1 MPIRA
6 SQSTEPESNAKAAA
20 PAAFVDVRD
29 LAFRYGD
36 RKALDGISFSLER
49 RRILGLLGPNGSGK
63 TTLFRILCT
72 LLQPQAGQVRL
83 AGLDLVRDPAGVRR
97 RMGVVFQTNSLDQEL
112 TVAENLACQGRLHGL
127 RGARLKARIDELLQR
142 FDLGERRNSRVRT
155 LSGGMRRRTE
165 LAKGL
170 LHRPQILLLDEP
182 TAGLD
187 PQIRQEFWEHLTG
200 LRDTAGI
207 TILFTTHLMEE
218 AEVCDRLVILDQGRV
233 VTAGSPV
240 ELKERIGGDVIV
252 LHSNDPNDL
261 KARMEGRFQGPIS
274 VVNGAVRMEQ
284 HRGHELIRD
293 LMEEFSGEIQ
303 AISLG
308 KPTLEDVFIQET
320 GREFQASAEAIS
332 R

>member
-1 MPIRA
+1 MLVPTPA
-6 SQSTEPESNAKAAA
+6 SHSTRSESNAETAQE
-20 PAAFVDVRD
+20 AFVDVRD

-36 RKALDGISFSLER
+36 RKALDGISFSLGQ

-83 AGLDLVRDPAGVRR
+83 AGLDLESDPAEVRR

-127 RGARLKARIDELLQR
+127 RGTGLKARVDELLER
-142 FDLGERRNSRVRT
+142 FDLEERRSSRVRS
-155 LSGGMRRRTE
+155 LSGGMRRRAE

-187 PQIRQEFWEHLTG
+187 PQIRQEFWEHLTD
-200 LRDTAGI
+200 LRDSSGI

-233 VTAGSPV
+233 VTEGSPV
-240 ELKERIGGDVIV
+240 ELKDRIGGDVIV
-252 LHSNDPNDL
+252 VRSNDPNGL
-261 KARMEGRFQGPIS
+261 KARIQARFPGPAS

-284 HRGHELIRD
+284 RRGHELIRD

-303 AISLG
+303 AVSLG
-308 KPTLEDVFIQET
+308 KPTLEDVFIRET
-320 GREFQASAEAIS
+320 GREFQV
-332 R
+332 

>member
-1 MPIRA
+1 MPTSVSPPTGSELI
-6 SQSTEPESNAKAAA
+6 TEAA
-20 PAAFVDVRD
+20 PAPFVDVRD

-36 RKALDGISFSLER
+36 RKALDGVSFSLAKC
-49 RRILGLLGPNGSGK
+49 RIMGLLGPNGSGK

-72 LLQPQAGQVRL
+72 LLQPHGGHVRL
-83 AGLDLVRDPAGVRR
+83 AGLDLESDPAGVRR
-97 RMGVVFQTNSLDQEL
+97 RMGVVFQSNSLDPEL
-112 TVAENLACQGRLHGL
+112 TVAENLTCQGRLYGL
-127 RGARLKARIDELLQR
+127 RGAGLKARIDELLGR
-142 FDLGERRNSRVRT
+142 FDLDGRRNSRVRT

-187 PQIRQEFWEHLTG
+187 PQIRQDFWDHLTD
-200 LRDTAGI
+200 LRDSSEI

-218 AEVCDRLVILDQGRV
+218 AEVCDRVVILDQGRV
-233 VTAGSPV
+233 VTEGSPV

-252 LHSNDPNDL
+252 VHSQDPNGL
-261 KARMEGRFQGPIS
+261 KARMQGRFQGPIS
-274 VVNGAVRMEQ
+274 VVNGAVRLEQ
-284 HRGHELIRD
+284 RRGHEVIRD

-303 AISLG
+303 AVSLG
-308 KPTLEDVFIQET
+308 KPTLEDVFIRET
-320 GREFQASAEAIS
+320 GREFQVSTAAMS

>member
-1 MPIRA
+1 MLTPA
-6 SQSTEPESNAKAAA
+6 SQSTGSESNAEAR

-36 RKALDGISFSLER
+36 RKVLDGISFSLGQ

-72 LLQPQAGQVRL
+72 LFQPHGGKVRL
-83 AGLDLVRDPAGVRR
+83 AGLDLETDPAGIRR

-112 TVAENLACQGRLHGL
+112 TVGENLVCQGRLHGL
-127 RGARLKARIDELLQR
+127 RGTRLKTRVEELLER
-142 FDLGERRNSRVRT
+142 FDLEGRRNSRVRT

-170 LHRPQILLLDEP
+170 LHQPQILLLDEP

-187 PQIRQEFWEHLTG
+187 PHIRQDFWGHLTD
-200 LRDTAGI
+200 LRDSAGI

-218 AEVCDRLVILDQGRV
+218 AEVCDRVVILDQGRV

-252 LHSNDPNDL
+252 VHSPDPNGL
-261 KARMEGRFQGPIS
+261 EARLRGRFQCPVS

-284 HRGHELIRD
+284 RRGHEVIRD
-293 LMEEFSGEIQ
+293 LMEEFSDEIQ
-303 AISLG
+303 AVSLG
-308 KPTLEDVFIQET
+308 KPTLEDVFIRET
-320 GREFQASAEAIS
+320 GREFQASTEAMS

>member
-1 MPIRA
+1 MLTPATR
-6 SQSTEPESNAKAAA
+6 STGSESNADAAVA
-20 PAAFVDVRD
+20 SFVDVRD
-29 LAFRYGD
+29 LAFSYGD
-36 RKALDGISFSLER
+36 RPALDGISFSLDR

-72 LLQPQAGQVRL
+72 LLQAHGGQVRL
-83 AGLDLVRDPAGVRR
+83 AGLDPATDPAGVRR

-112 TVAENLACQGRLHGL
+112 TVAENLVCQGRLHGL
-127 RGARLKARIDELLQR
+127 RGARLKARIEELLER
-142 FDLGERRNSRVRT
+142 FDLDGRRNSRVRT

-187 PQIRQEFWEHLTG
+187 PQIRQEFWEHLTD
-200 LRDTAGI
+200 LRDSAGI

-218 AEVCDRLVILDQGRV
+218 AEVCDRVVILDQGRV
-233 VTAGSPV
+233 VTEGNPV
-240 ELKERIGGDVIV
+240 ELKDRIGGDVIV
-252 LHSNDPNDL
+252 VHARDPNGL
-261 KARMEGRFQGPIS
+261 KTRIQARFPGRAS

-284 HRGHELIRD
+284 RRGHELIRD

-303 AISLG
+303 AVSLG
-308 KPTLEDVFIQET
+308 KPTLEDVFIRET
-320 GREFQASAEAIS
+320 GREFQASGEEMS

>member
-1 MPIRA
+1 MLTPA
-6 SQSTEPESNAKAAA
+6 SQPTGSESNAAT
-20 PAAFVDVRD
+20 PVAFVDVRN

-36 RKALDGISFSLER
+36 RKALDGISFSLGQ

-83 AGLDLVRDPAGVRR
+83 AGLDLEADPAGVRR

-112 TVAENLACQGRLHGL
+112 TVAENLGCQGRLHGL
-127 RGARLKARIDELLQR
+127 RGARLKTRIEELLER
-142 FDLGERRNSRVRT
+142 FDLAGRRNSRVRT

-170 LHRPQILLLDEP
+170 LHHPQILLLDEP

-187 PQIRQEFWEHLTG
+187 PHIRQDFWGHLTD
-200 LRDTAGI
+200 LRDSAGI

-218 AEVCDRLVILDQGRV
+218 AEVCDRVVILDQGRV
-233 VTAGSPV
+233 VTEGSPV

-252 LHSNDPNDL
+252 VHSPDPNGL
-261 KARMEGRFQGPIS
+261 KARLRERFQGPVS

-284 HRGHELIRD
+284 HRGHEVIRD

-308 KPTLEDVFIQET
+308 KPTLEDVFIRET
-320 GREFQASAEAIS
+320 GREFQASAEVIS

>member
-1 MPIRA
+1 MLKPA
-6 SQSTEPESNAKAAA
+6 SHPTGSESNAEAA
-20 PAAFVDVRD
+20 PEAFVDVRN
-29 LAFRYGD
+29 LTFRYGD
-36 RKALDGISFSLER
+36 RKALDGISFSLGQ

-72 LLQPQAGQVRL
+72 LLQPQGGQVRL
-83 AGLDLVRDPAGVRR
+83 AGLDPVTDPAGVRR

-112 TVAENLACQGRLHGL
+112 TVAENLVCQGRLHGL
-127 RGARLKARIDELLQR
+127 RGARLKTRIDELLER
-142 FDLGERRNSRVRT
+142 FDLGGRRNSRVRT

-170 LHRPQILLLDEP
+170 LHRPRILLLDEP

-187 PQIRQEFWEHLTG
+187 PHIRQEFWEHLTD
-200 LRDTAGI
+200 LRDSAGI

-233 VTAGSPV
+233 VTEGSPV
-240 ELKERIGGDVIV
+240 ELKDRIGGDVIV
-252 LHSNDPNDL
+252 VHSRDPNGL
-261 KARMEGRFQGPIS
+261 KTRIQARFPGPAS

-284 HRGHELIRD
+284 RRGHELIRD
-293 LMEEFSGEIQ
+293 LVEEFSGEIQ
-303 AISLG
+303 AVSLG
-308 KPTLEDVFIQET
+308 KPTLEDVFIRET
-320 GREFQASAEAIS
+320 GREFQASAGPMS

>member
-1 MPIRA
+1 MSA
-6 SQSTEPESNAKAAA
+6 SQPTEPESNATSAS
-20 PAAFVDVRD
+20 AAFVDVRD

-83 AGLDLVRDPAGVRR
+83 AGLDLAKDPAGVRR
-97 RMGVVFQTNSLDQEL
+97 RIGVVFQTNSLDQEL

-127 RGARLKARIDELLQR
+127 SGARLKGRVDELLEQ
-142 FDLGERRNSRVRT
+142 FDLGGRRDSRVRT
-155 LSGGMRRRTE
+155 LSGGMRRRAE

-170 LHRPQILLLDEP
+170 LHRPRILLLDEP

-200 LRDTAGI
+200 LRDSAGI

-218 AEVCDRLVILDQGRV
+218 AEVCDRLVILDQGQV
-233 VTAGSPV
+233 VTEGSPV

-252 LHSNDPNDL
+252 LHSSDPNGL
-261 KARMEGRFQGPIS
+261 QAELQGRFQGPVS
-274 VVNGAVRMEQ
+274 VVNGAVRIEQ
-284 HRGHELIRD
+284 RRGHELIRD

-303 AISLG
+303 AVSLG
-308 KPTLEDVFIQET
+308 KPTLEDVFIRET
-320 GREFQASAEAIS
+320 GREFQV
-332 R
+332 